1 MGSARRALIIGGS
14 LAGLFAAHLLRSI
27 GWEVDAF
34 ERNSGDLA
42 GRGAGIGTHDALI
55 AIAQR
60 IGLSFAS
67 ANGVATKSYACIE
80 QDGRL
85 LDEVPLKRVMSA
97 WGVIYRPL
105 KELLP
110 TECHHSGCAL
120 VAVKS
125 NGDRV
130 TAIFADGSQ
139 ASGDLLIAADGF
151 RSTVREQFLP
161 DRQPRYAGYVAWRA
175 MVGEHDIPSA
185 TAAELFDRLTFCVPS
200 GEIVVSY
207 PVPAND
213 CGRSDGQRAYNIV
226 WYRPVDIDTLADLSI
241 DIHGRR
247 HDGALPPGLIRPQIV
262 NKIKA
267 EASAR
272 LPRIIAD
279 IFARADLPFF
289 HPIYDLAS
297 PQLVFGRVALVGD
310 AAFVARPHVG
320 AGVTKAA
327 LDAACLA
334 DALVAADA
342 DLDLAL
348 AQYDLE
354 RRRFGDWLVA
364 RGRAM
369 SAWIGQPARG
379 QVMGQ
384 ERQIAVMRQYVSM
397 ALDIKGEFLGR
408 AGASEASGS
417 AAQSGRAS
425 G

>member
-1 MGSARRALIIGGS
+1 MQRALIVGGS
-14 LAGLFAAHLLRSI
+14 LAGLFAAHLLRAI
-27 GWEVDAF
+27 GWEVEVF
-34 ERNSGDLA
+34 ERNGGDLA

-60 IGLSFAS
+60 IGLSFDS
-67 ANGVATKSYACIE
+67 ANGIATKSYACVD
-80 QDGRL
+80 QGGRVL
-85 LDEVPLKRVMSA
+85 HEVPLQRVMTA
-97 WGVIYRPL
+97 WSVIYRPL
-105 KELLP
+105 KDRLPVEL
-110 TECHHSGCAL
+110 HHCGCTLAR
-120 VAVKS
+120 VSA
-125 NGDRV
+125 DRDGV
-130 TAIFADGSQ
+130 EAIFTDGSR
-139 ASGDLLIAADGF
+139 ARGNLLIAADGF

-161 DRQPRYAGYVAWRA
+161 DLQPRYAGYVAWRA
-175 MVGEHDIPSA
+175 MIGEHDIPSA
-185 TAAELFDRLTFCVPS
+185 AAAELFDRLTFCVPN

-226 WYRPVDIDTLADLSI
+226 WYRPADIDTLADLSI

-247 HDGALPPGLIRPQIV
+247 HDGAPPPGLIRPQIV
-262 NKIKA
+262 TRIKA
-267 EASAR
+267 DARAR

-279 IFARADLPFF
+279 IFVRADLPFF

-297 PQLVFGRVALVGD
+297 PQLAFGRVALVGD

-334 DALVAADA
+334 DALAAADG
-342 DLDLAL
+342 DLDQAL
-348 AQYDLE
+348 AQYNRE

-369 SAWIGQPARG
+369 GAWIGQPASEQG
-379 QVMGQ
+379 ISQ
-384 ERQIAVMRQYVSM
+384 EQQIAVMRQYASM

-408 AGASEASGS
+408 TGGSEANAS
-417 AAQSGRAS
+417 AAQSERAS